1 VPSRSPLSPKAC
13 CPGMGSGSRSWAA
26 GRPGSWRRPTQHFGS
41 PPARARQTPSPLPR
55 CLTGATTTDCSRSL
69 DPGRRPR
76 SSRCSTRFGE
86 VNRRWR
92 LRGSPTSAVLDAAD
106 QRIVLDFVDERSVV
120 QTRFAITTL
129 ALLRASLGQDL
140 EPVIGQADQ
149 AVVADLPAGLL
160 ERTQFTCLGSGWT
173 VGLAN
178 EAALKMREACLKW
191 TESYPAMEYRHGP
204 ISITDARSAVWFLTH
219 PSASLRR
226 RSREL
231 RLSYSPPRGGR
242 WRSS

>member
-13 CPGMGSGSRSWAA
+13 CPGMGA
-26 GRPGSWRRPTQHFGS
+26 GRDRGLRDVLVHGAGLHSTSGVRRPGRTDAFAASEMPHGRHYDRLLAITRS
-41 PPARARQTPSPLPR
+41 
-55 CLTGATTTDCSRSL
+55 GTTT
-69 DPGRRPR
+69 
-76 SSRCSTRFGE
+76 E
-86 VNRRWR
+86 VLTLLNEV
-92 LRGSPTSAVLDAAD
+92 RGSQPTLAVTGTPTSAVLDAAD

-120 QTRFAITTL
+120 QTRFATTTL

-231 RLSYSPPRGGR
+231 RLSYSPPRGAR